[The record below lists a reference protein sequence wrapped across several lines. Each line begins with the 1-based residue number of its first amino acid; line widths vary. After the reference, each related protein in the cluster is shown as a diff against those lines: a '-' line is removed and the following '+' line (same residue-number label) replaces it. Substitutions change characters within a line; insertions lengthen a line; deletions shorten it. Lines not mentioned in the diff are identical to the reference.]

1 MRMTRFVLSI
11 KEKNIEIV
19 ENREV
24 VRFSCFRYP
33 DLKNVSLSRFE
44 KCFQEEIGQNKKNNE

>member
-1 MRMTRFVLSI
+1 MRMTRFVLLI
-11 KEKNIEIV
+11 KEKNIGIV

-33 DLKNVSLSRFE
+33 DLKKVSLSRFE
-44 KCFQEEIGQNKKNNE
+44 KCFQERIGQNKKK